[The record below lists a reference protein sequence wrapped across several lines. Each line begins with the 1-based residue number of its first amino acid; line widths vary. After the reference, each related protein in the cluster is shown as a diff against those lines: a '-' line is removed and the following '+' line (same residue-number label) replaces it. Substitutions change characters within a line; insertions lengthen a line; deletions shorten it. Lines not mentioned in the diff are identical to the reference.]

1 MRKIL
6 ITGGTGYIGSHTA
19 VELLKKNYQVI
30 IIDDLSNS
38 KIKVLE
44 GIEKITG
51 KRAIFYQKDLKNKE
65 EIEKV
70 IKKEKPFS
78 IIHFAAYKAVG
89 ESVAEPLKYYK
100 NNLLSLVN
108 LLELTIAYNIKNFVF
123 SSSATVYGEAREFP
137 ITEKAEIKKP
147 SNPYGNTKKIAE
159 EILKDLSLVNKDF
172 NVISLRYFNPIGAH
186 KSALIG
192 EYPSGIPANLVPYL
206 TQTAIGKREELKVFG
221 DDYKTPDGTC
231 IRDYIYIV
239 DLAKAHIKA
248 LERLENKENKNRFET
263 FNLGTG
269 TGNSVLE
276 LIKKFEKIT
285 GVKINY
291 KIVNRREGD
300 IAVCYADPSLANK
313 ELKWKAET
321 NIEEALLSAWEW
333 ERKLKIKN

>member
-19 VELLKKNYQVI
+19 VELLKKNYQVV

-38 KIKVLE
+38 KIEVLK
-44 GIEKITG
+44 GIEEISG
-51 KRAIFYQKDLKNKE
+51 KRAVFYQKDLKNKE
-65 EIEKV
+65 EIGKV
-70 IKKEKPFS
+70 IKKEKPYS

-108 LLELTIAYNIKNFVF
+108 LLELTTAYNIKNFVF

-221 DDYKTPDGTC
+221 NDYKTPDGTC

-248 LERLENKENKNRFET
+248 LERLENKKNKNRFET

-285 GVKINY
+285 RVKINY

-300 IAVCYADPSLANK
+300 IAICYADPSLANK

-333 ERKLKIKN
+333 EKALGN

>member
-1 MRKIL
+1 
-6 ITGGTGYIGSHTA
+6 
-19 VELLKKNYQVI
+19 
-30 IIDDLSNS
+30 
-38 KIKVLE
+38 
-44 GIEKITG
+44 
-51 KRAIFYQKDLKNKE
+51 
-65 EIEKV
+65 
-70 IKKEKPFS
+70 
-78 IIHFAAYKAVG
+78 
-89 ESVAEPLKYYK
+89 
-100 NNLLSLVN
+100 LSLVN
-108 LLELTIAYNIKNFVF
+108 LLELTTAYNIKNFVF

-192 EYPSGIPANLVPYL
+192 EYPSGVPANLVPYL

-248 LERLENKENKNRFET
+248 LERLENKKNKNRFET

-300 IAVCYADPSLANK
+300 IAICYADPSLANK

>member
-108 LLELTIAYNIKNFVF
+108 LLELTTAYNIKNFVF

-192 EYPSGIPANLVPYL
+192 EYPSGVPANLVPYL

-248 LERLENKENKNRFET
+248 LERLENKKNKNRFET

-285 GVKINY
+285 RVKINY

-300 IAVCYADPSLANK
+300 IAICYADPSLANK

-333 ERKLKIKN
+333 EKALGN

>member
-108 LLELTIAYNIKNFVF
+108 LLELTTAYNIKNFVF

-192 EYPSGIPANLVPYL
+192 EYPSGVPANLVPYL

-231 IRDYIYIV
+231 VRDYIYIV

-248 LERLENKENKNRFET
+248 LERLENKKNKNRFET

-285 GVKINY
+285 RVKINY

-300 IAVCYADPSLANK
+300 IAICYADPSLANK

-333 ERKLKIKN
+333 EKALGN

>member
-38 KIKVLE
+38 KIEVLK

-51 KRAIFYQKDLKNKE
+51 KRAVFYQKDLKNKE
-65 EIEKV
+65 EIEKI

-108 LLELTIAYNIKNFVF
+108 LLELTTAYNIKNFVF

-221 DDYKTPDGTC
+221 NDYKTPDGTC
-231 IRDYIYIV
+231 VRDYIYIV

-300 IAVCYADPSLANK
+300 IAICYADPSLANK

-321 NIEEALLSAWEW
+321 KIEEALLSAWEW
-333 ERKLKIKN
+333 EKALGN